1 MKKREMLHSKL
12 NKIEKWCLNC
22 FTIFCN
28 AKVNDIRGPAVLASQ
43 LRRFIISFLQI
54 MLFYMNICFQ
64 ERKTKKRETKQTWLL
79 KKLIW
84 QICSTNFWKGISKH
98 MSGQQAQIECSRL
111 WHEIKKGKEDAATK
125 SEAQKPMLQWKKM

>member
-28 AKVNDIRGPAVLASQ
+28 AKVNDIREPAVLASQ
-43 LRRFIISFLQI
+43 LRRFIISLLQI

-79 KKLIW
+79 KKLI
-84 QICSTNFWKGISKH
+84 
-98 MSGQQAQIECSRL
+98 
-111 WHEIKKGKEDAATK
+111 
-125 SEAQKPMLQWKKM
+125 